1 MNKREHDMINS
12 HGLNALGEI
21 KVVLFITSY
30 LLETIF
36 GIRPL
41 TELVPNWSLAY
52 GDKKSMLSQSA
63 KRLLKTVPYNAC

>member
-12 HGLNALGEI
+12 HGLDALGEI
-21 KVVLFITSY
+21 KVVLFIASY

-41 TELVPNWSLAY
+41 TELVPNWSLA
-52 GDKKSMLSQSA
+52 
-63 KRLLKTVPYNAC
+63 